1 MLFIIDSIFHVTMSQ
16 IYKQT
21 ILFFF
26 SIILLCFHG
35 GAYAIDKLEVQGLFS
50 NKAVLLIDGNRH
62 ILAVGQTSPEGVKV
76 ISANSR
82 GAVLEVDGQQKQY
95 NLGNTVTLST
105 TFTKR
110 KSQQETIYKN
120 SAGMYMTIGNINGRS
135 VRFLVD
141 TGASAISMNTEQAKK
156 LGIPYDKIG
165 VPAGVSTAS
174 GFANAYRIRLKSVS
188 VGKIT
193 QSNVEAF
200 VIDGKHPGPVLLGM
214 TFLGRLNV
222 EHSGNAMTL
231 MQTD

>member
-1 MLFIIDSIFHVTMSQ
+1 
-16 IYKQT
+16 
-21 ILFFF
+21 
-26 SIILLCFHG
+26 
-35 GAYAIDKLEVQGLFS
+35 
-50 NKAVLLIDGNRH
+50 
-62 ILAVGQTSPEGVKV
+62 
-76 ISANSR
+76 
-82 GAVLEVDGQQKQY
+82 
-95 NLGNTVTLST
+95 
-105 TFTKR
+105 
-110 KSQQETIYKN
+110 
-120 SAGMYMTIGNINGRS
+120 MYMTIGNINGRS